1 MFKRRINKFVI
12 LLGCLCVVLVAL
24 FLYRYQ
30 ELNAP
35 GKQFKVHNENI
46 NKNDYIESSDVL
58 LSFQSMK
65 RKVTY
70 DSDFKSDVYQ
80 YKITFTAKNI
90 SITTINLNERMIPH
104 IVLVSA
110 KQKYYADPI
119 DDSALKSNASVTKN
133 AYINVVKEDSV
144 SADLY
149 KSYKLYFIVN
159 ASNDAFI
166 YHLKLS

>member
-1 MFKRRINKFVI
+1 
-12 LLGCLCVVLVAL
+12 
-24 FLYRYQ
+24 
-30 ELNAP
+30 
-35 GKQFKVHNENI
+35 
-46 NKNDYIESSDVL
+46 
-58 LSFQSMK
+58 
-65 RKVTY
+65 
-70 DSDFKSDVYQ
+70 
-80 YKITFTAKNI
+80 
-90 SITTINLNERMIPH
+90 MIPH